1 MFGSK
6 SVVDLLVRG
15 GKSEIAVALN
25 GDFAV
30 NSAFGF
36 CDLRFVSAQAVSGP
50 IIGVLEVGHRIRGCV
65 FARIDCRG
73 LCPDL
78 DVGVGFTRDFP
89 PPGFNHLRHGGV
101 SPTKCS
107 ADLHLS
113 MLACSEGDAPMLCQA
128 DLRSSS

>member
-15 GKSEIAVALN
+15 GKIEIAVALN

-36 CDLRFVSAQAVSGP
+36 CDLLFDSAQAASGP

-65 FARIDCRG
+65 FARIACRG

-78 DVGVGFTRDFP
+78 AVGVVFTGFSRRQVSITSGTV
-89 PPGFNHLRHGGV
+89 GFHRQNVVQTCIYQCLLVRRV
-101 SPTKCS
+101 
-107 ADLHLS
+107 
-113 MLACSEGDAPMLCQA
+113 MLLCCVK
-128 DLRSSS
+128 LI

>member
-15 GKSEIAVALN
+15 GKIEIAVALN

-36 CDLRFVSAQAVSGP
+36 CDLLFDSAQAASGP

-65 FARIDCRG
+65 FARIACRG

-78 DVGVGFTRDFP
+78 AVGVVFTGFSRLQVSITSCTV
-89 PPGFNHLRHGGV
+89 GV

-107 ADLHLS
+107 AELHLS
-113 MLACSEGDAPMLCQA
+113 MLACSPLKTSPHQQ
-128 DLRSSS
+128 RR

>member
-6 SVVDLLVRG
+6 TVVDLLVRG
-15 GKSEIAVALN
+15 GKIEIAVALN

-36 CDLRFVSAQAVSGP
+36 CDLLFDSAQAASGP

-65 FARIDCRG
+65 FAPIACRG

-78 DVGVGFTRDFP
+78 AVGVVFTGVFP
-89 PPGFNHLRHGGV
+89 PPGFNYLWHGGGFHRQNVVQTCIYQCLLVRRV
-101 SPTKCS
+101 SSC
-107 ADLHLS
+107 
-113 MLACSEGDAPMLCQA
+113 LCVG
-128 DLRSSS
+128 LGL

>member
-15 GKSEIAVALN
+15 GKIEIAVALN

-36 CDLRFVSAQAVSGP
+36 CDLLFDSAQAASGP

-65 FARIDCRG
+65 FAPIACRG

-78 DVGVGFTRDFP
+78 AVGVVFTGGFPAARFQSPQARWGFTD
-89 PPGFNHLRHGGV
+89 
-101 SPTKCS
+101 K
-107 ADLHLS
+107 
-113 MLACSEGDAPMLCQA
+113 M
-128 DLRSSS
+128 